1 MYFQYGDKET
11 EYLKKKDKV
20 FGEVIEKIGHIEREV
35 DSDLFSSVIH
45 HIIGQQ
51 ISTKAQATIWRR
63 MKEQF
68 GEVTAENILTAD
80 IPELQS
86 FGMTF
91 RKAEYIKDFAGKVQ
105 SGAFDLE
112 GISRL
117 PDNEAV
123 KMLAALKVIGVWTA
137 EMILLFC
144 LQRPDIFSFD
154 DLAIQRGLRMVYH
167 HRKIDRK
174 LFEKYRRRFS
184 PYCSVASLYLW
195 AVAGGAVP
203 GMRDYAPKKGG
214 NRGTDRTDKRSQKS
228 GQKV

>member
-1 MYFQYGDKET
+1 MYFKYGET
-11 EYLKKKDKV
+11 EIAYLKSKDKKMA
-20 FGEVIEKIGHIEREV
+20 EVIEQVGFIKREV
-35 DSDLFSSVIH
+35 DTDLFSSVIH

-51 ISTKAQATIWRR
+51 ISTKAQATIWKR
-63 MKEQF
+63 MSDSL
-68 GEVTAENILTAD
+68 GTVNAETILEAD
-80 IPELQS
+80 PAQLQS

-91 RKAEYIKDFAGKVQ
+91 RKVEYIRDFADKVH
-105 SGAFDLE
+105 SGVFDLE
-112 GISRL
+112 AISEMNDQDAIKEL
-117 PDNEAV
+117 SS
-123 KMLAALKVIGVWTA
+123 LKGIGVWTA

-195 AVAGGAVP
+195 AVSGGAIP
-203 GMRDYAPKKGG
+203 EMKDYAP
-214 NRGTDRTDKRSQKS
+214 NR
-228 GQKV
+228 

>member
-1 MYFQYGDKET
+1 MYFEYGET
-11 EYLKKKDKV
+11 EIAYLKSKDKKMA
-20 FGEVIEKIGHIEREV
+20 EVIEQIGFVKREV

-51 ISTKAQATIWRR
+51 ISTKAQATIWKR
-63 MKEQF
+63 MSDSLGTVNAK
-68 GEVTAENILTAD
+68 TILAAD
-80 IPELQS
+80 PAQLQS
-86 FGMTF
+86 FGMSF
-91 RKAEYIKDFAGKVQ
+91 RKVEYIRDFAEKVH
-105 SGAFDLE
+105 SGVFDLNAVS
-112 GISRL
+112 GMN
-117 PDNEAV
+117 DQDAV
-123 KMLAALKVIGVWTA
+123 KELSSLKGIGVWTA

-195 AVAGGAVP
+195 AVSGGAIP
-203 GMRDYAPKKGG
+203 EMKDYASKK
-214 NRGTDRTDKRSQKS
+214 KS
-228 GQKV
+228 

>member
-1 MYFQYGDKET
+1 MNRLYFQYGDKET
-11 EYLKKKDKV
+11 EYLKKKDKAL
-20 FGEVIEKIGHIEREV
+20 GEVIEKIGHIEREV

-51 ISTKAQATIWRR
+51 ISTKAQETIWRR

-68 GEVTAENILTAD
+68 GEVTAESISAAD

-91 RKAEYIKDFAGKVQ
+91 RKAEYIKDFAEKVQ

-112 GISRL
+112 EISRL
-117 PDNEAV
+117 PDKEAI
-123 KMLAALKVIGVWTA
+123 KMLTTLKGIGVWTG

-195 AVAGGAVP
+195 AAAGGTIP
-203 GMRDYAPKKGG
+203 GMKDYAPKKEH
-214 NRGTDRTDKRSQKS
+214 
-228 GQKV
+228 

>member
-20 FGEVIEKIGHIEREV
+20 FGEIIEKIGHIEREM
-35 DSDLFSSVIH
+35 DNDLFSSVIH
-45 HIIGQQ
+45 HMIGQQ
-51 ISTKAQATIWRR
+51 ISTKAQATIWWR

-68 GEVTAENILTAD
+68 EEITAESILAAE

-91 RKAEYIKDFAGKVQ
+91 RKAEYIKDFAEKVQ
-105 SGAFDLE
+105 SEAFDLE
-112 GISRL
+112 EISRL
-117 PDNEAV
+117 PDSEAI
-123 KMLAALKVIGVWTA
+123 KMLTSLKGIGVWTA

-144 LQRPDIFSFD
+144 LQRPNIFSFD

-167 HRKIDRK
+167 HRKIDRR

-184 PYCSVASLYLW
+184 PYCSIASLYLW
-195 AVAGGAVP
+195 AVAGNAD
-203 GMRDYAPKKGG
+203 MKDYAPKKGV
-214 NRGTDRTDKRSQKS
+214 NHGTNKTNKRSQKS
-228 GQKV
+228 GQKI

>member
-1 MYFQYGDKET
+1 MSRKQEVNHLYFQYGDKET

-20 FGEVIEKIGHIEREV
+20 LGAAIEKIGHIEREV
-35 DSDLFSSVIH
+35 DRDLFSSVIH

-68 GEVTAENILTAD
+68 GEVTAESILAAD

-91 RKAEYIKDFAGKVQ
+91 RKAEYIKDFAEKVQ

-117 PDNEAV
+117 PDNEAI
-123 KMLAALKVIGVWTA
+123 KMLVTLKGIGVWTA

-184 PYCSVASLYLW
+184 PYCSVASLYFW

-203 GMRDYAPKKGG
+203 GMRDYAPKKG
-214 NRGTDRTDKRSQKS
+214 RK
-228 GQKV
+228 

>member
-11 EYLKKKDKV
+11 EYLKKKDKAL
-20 FGEVIEKIGHIEREV
+20 GEVIEKIGHIEREV

-51 ISTKAQATIWRR
+51 ISTKAQETIWRR

-68 GEVTAENILTAD
+68 GEVTAESISAAD

-91 RKAEYIKDFAGKVQ
+91 RKAEYIKDFAEKVQ

-112 GISRL
+112 EISRL
-117 PDNEAV
+117 PDKEAI
-123 KMLAALKVIGVWTA
+123 KMLTTLKGIGVWTG

-195 AVAGGAVP
+195 AAAGGTIP
-203 GMRDYAPKKGG
+203 GMKDYAPKKEH
-214 NRGTDRTDKRSQKS
+214 
-228 GQKV
+228 

>member
-1 MYFQYGDKET
+1 MYFIYGSKEV
-11 EYLKKKDKV
+11 EYLKSKDKV
-20 FGEVIEKIGHIEREV
+20 LGELIDQIGHIERET
-35 DSDLFSSVIH
+35 DTDLFSSVVH

-51 ISTKAQATIWRR
+51 ISTKAQTTIWNR
-63 MKEQF
+63 MREKY
-68 GEVTAENILTAD
+68 GEVNAETISAAD
-80 IPELQS
+80 PDELQS
-86 FGMTF
+86 LGMTF
-91 RKAEYIKDFAGKVQ
+91 RKAEYIKDFAEKVH

-112 GISRL
+112 EISEMS
-117 PDNEAV
+117 DEDAI
-123 KMLAALKVIGVWTA
+123 KALASLKGIGVWTA

-144 LQRPDIFSFD
+144 LQRPDIFSYD

-203 GMRDYAPKKGG
+203 GMKDYAPQSKAGRKK
-214 NRGTDRTDKRSQKS
+214 K
-228 GQKV
+228 

>member
-11 EYLKKKDKV
+11 DYLKKKDKV
-20 FGEVIEKIGHIEREV
+20 FGEVIDKIGHIEREV

-68 GEVTAENILTAD
+68 GEVTAESIVAAD

-91 RKAEYIKDFAGKVQ
+91 RKAEYIKDFAEKVQ

-117 PDNEAV
+117 PDKEAI
-123 KMLAALKVIGVWTA
+123 KMLAALKGIGVWTA

-195 AVAGGAVP
+195 AVAGGTVP
-203 GMRDYAPKKGG
+203 GMRDYAPKKGV
-214 NRGTDRTDKRSQKS
+214 NRGADRTNNRSQKS